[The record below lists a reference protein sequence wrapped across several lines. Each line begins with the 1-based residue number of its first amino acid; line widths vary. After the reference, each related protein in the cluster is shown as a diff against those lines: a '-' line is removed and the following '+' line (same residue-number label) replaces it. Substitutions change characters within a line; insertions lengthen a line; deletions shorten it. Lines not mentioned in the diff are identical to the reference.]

1 MKKESLDYL
10 FYKYSVLTL
19 LMFIGALNYHYFINP
34 AKIVAGGTNG
44 LKVLLTN
51 VLNLDSGLV
60 VLIVSITTLLLAVLS
75 KEYQLAIS
83 ALYASIIYPFFVE
96 ITSNFPDIMVLDKN
110 VDMMIIIIAS
120 AIITGVIGGLTCKLG
135 VSQGGITLI
144 SQILYRKFKLSI
156 SKTNNIINAT
166 IILTGGYIFGASN
179 VMYALV
185 FLYVNKLVMDRII
198 LGQSQKKMFYIITSE
213 QEKVENYIKNELEA
227 GCTIFKTKGGF
238 LEKKRY
244 VIMSTVSNRDYFK
257 LKEGVH
263 EIDKKAFMVIT
274 DSYQVKGGK

>member
-19 LMFIGALNYHYFINP
+19 LMFIGALNYRYFINP

-44 LKVLLTN
+44 LTVLLTN
-51 VLNLDSGLV
+51 TLNLNSGLV
-60 VLIVSITTLLLAVLS
+60 TLIISITILLFAIIL
-75 KEYQLAIS
+75 KEYKLALS

-96 ITSNFPDIMVLDKN
+96 ITSSFPEIMALDKN
-110 VDMMIIIIAS
+110 VDMMIITIAS

-135 VSQGGITLI
+135 LSQGGITLI
-144 SQILYRKFKLSI
+144 SQILYGKFKLSI

-166 IILTGGYIFGASN
+166 IVLAGGFIFGANN
-179 VMYALV
+179 VMYALI
-185 FLYVNKLVMDRII
+185 FLYVNKLVMDRIM

-213 QEKVENYIKNELEA
+213 QQKVENYIKNELEV

-244 VIMSTVSNRDYFK
+244 VIMSTVSNGDYFK